1 MNIAQEYIQGLK
13 KAYHDNEI
21 GEEWDAFAAVMHG
34 ADKIDL
40 EALQNYTPISPK
52 A

>member
-34 ADKIDL
+34 ADTVS
-40 EALQNYTPISPK
+40 YTHVTLPTERVV
-52 A
+52 